1 MIGKEKKR
9 KGKEEMERERE
20 REANWL
26 FFFLGGIDAGSSD
39 FGLGGGWKIT
49 PTTLELGKCALTFE
63 PAGAISADDESSCR
77 NGNWN

>member
-1 MIGKEKKR
+1 MG
-9 KGKEEMERERE
+9 RE

-49 PTTLELGKCALTFE
+49 PTTLELGKCA
-63 PAGAISADDESSCR
+63 
-77 NGNWN
+77 